1 MLNTTRYNYQ
11 VMKRRTYLRS
21 VGTGVTGIV
30 LAGCV
35 TTDGG
40 GDGDETTTTPGGTT
54 TRETTREGTETTAGT
69 RPETTDEATPTT
81 APEQDVEGTL
91 RVATYSAFVSAPST
105 SPGAWIKEEFEKQ
118 YPNATLKYETPDSGI
133 NYYLQRRQQGVG
145 IDADVYVGLNTDELI
160 RIDEKLP
167 NKRLFRPI
175 DENRL
180 ENASHVLPEL
190 RIDPKG
196 RALPYDTGYIS
207 LVYDERKVTAPGTFE
222 ALTKPY
228 YEGTLLAQ
236 NAQTSDTG
244 KAFLLWTIYTLGEDE
259 YLDYWQRL
267 VDNDVRIL
275 ENWDKAYAAYGNGQ
289 RPIVVS
295 YSTDQVYA
303 SRYGEPMERH
313 QVGFLNDQGYA
324 NPEAMAVFENTDQ
337 PDLARAFVDFMLS
350 KTVQSN
356 LPVLNVQYP
365 ATDHADLPAE
375 FEKYAYTPDEPVTF
389 TYDELK
395 GKVETWVDD
404 WARQIA
410 TK

>member
-1 MLNTTRYNYQ
+1 MN
-11 VMKRRTYLRS
+11 RRHFLRG
-21 VGTGVTGIV
+21 VTTGVTGIV

-35 TTDGG
+35 STENGG
-40 GDGDETTTTPGGTT
+40 EDTTTTERGTT
-54 TRETTREGTETTAGT
+54 ARETTRGETETTAGT
-69 RPETTDEATPTT
+69 RPGTTERSTPTATPE
-81 APEQDVEGTL
+81 PDLEGTL
-91 RVATYSAFVSAPST
+91 RVATYSAFVSSPSS
-105 SPGAWIKEEFEKQ
+105 SPGAWIKEQFEKR
-118 YPNATLKYETPDSGI
+118 YPNATLQYETPDSGI
-133 NYYLQRRQQGVG
+133 NHYLQRRQQGVG

-160 RIDEKLP
+160 KIDEKLST
-167 NKRLFRPI
+167 RQLFRPI
-175 DENRL
+175 DEGRL
-180 ENASHVLPEL
+180 ENADHVIPEL
-190 RIDPKG
+190 KVDPKG

-207 LVYDERKVTAPGTFE
+207 LVYDEREVSAPGTFE
-222 ALTKPY
+222 ALTKPA

-244 KAFLLWTIYTLGEDE
+244 KAFLLWTIHTLGEDE

-303 SRYGEPMERH
+303 NRYDQNMKRH

-324 NPEAMAVFENTDQ
+324 NPEGMAVFETTDS

-350 KTVQSN
+350 KEVQSK

-395 GKVETWVDD
+395 GNVETWVDQ
-404 WARQIA
+404 WARRIA

>member
-1 MLNTTRYNYQ
+1 MD
-11 VMKRRTYLRS
+11 RRTFLRS
-21 VGTGVTGIV
+21 VGVGTTGIV

-35 TTDGG
+35 TSDGSGGRTPTDT
-40 GDGDETTTTPGGTT
+40 ETTTEETETT
-54 TRETTREGTETTAGT
+54 TGGSPAETDADEPTDTGTETTA
-69 RPETTDEATPTT
+69 DESPTATPE
-81 APEQDVEGTL
+81 PDLEGTL
-91 RVATYSAFVSAPST
+91 TVATYSAFVSAPST
-105 SPGAWIKEEFEKQ
+105 SPGAWIKEQFEKQ
-118 YPNATLKYETPDSGI
+118 FPNATLQYRTPESGV
-133 NYYLQRRQQGVG
+133 NYYLQRRRQGAG

-160 RIDEKLP
+160 KIDEKLP
-167 NKRLFRPI
+167 GKQLFRPI
-175 DENRL
+175 DEGRL
-180 ENASHVLPEL
+180 ENVEHVIPEL
-190 RIDPKG
+190 KIDPKG

-207 LVYDERKVTAPGTFE
+207 LVYDERKVSAPGTFE
-222 ALTKPY
+222 ALTTPD
-228 YEGTLLAQ
+228 YEGTLLAE

-244 KAFLLWTIYTLGEDE
+244 KAFLLWTIHTLGEDQ

-275 ENWDKAYAAYGNGQ
+275 ENWDKAYAAYGDGQ

-303 SRYGEPMERH
+303 SRYDQNMKRH

-324 NPEAMAVFENTDQ
+324 NPEAMAVFETSDE

-350 KTVQSN
+350 KPVQSK

-395 GKVETWVDD
+395 GNVETWVDD

>member
-1 MLNTTRYNYQ
+1 MN
-11 VMKRRTYLRS
+11 RRHFLRS

-35 TTDGG
+35 STENGG
-40 GDGDETTTTPGGTT
+40 EDTETTTERGTT
-54 TRETTREGTETTAGT
+54 VGETTRGETETTAGT
-69 RPETTDEATPTT
+69 RSGTTERSTPTATPE
-81 APEQDVEGTL
+81 PDLEGTL
-91 RVATYSAFVSAPST
+91 RVATYSAFVSSPSS
-105 SPGAWIKEEFEKQ
+105 SPGAWIKEQFEKQ
-118 YPNATLKYETPDSGI
+118 YPNATLQYETPDSGI
-133 NYYLQRRQQGVG
+133 NHYLQRRQQGVG

-160 RIDEKLP
+160 KIDEKLST
-167 NKRLFRPI
+167 RQLFRPI
-175 DENRL
+175 DEGRL
-180 ENASHVLPEL
+180 ENADHVIPEL
-190 RIDPKG
+190 KVDPKG

-207 LVYDERKVTAPGTFE
+207 LVYDEREVSAPGTFE
-222 ALTKPY
+222 ALTNPA
-228 YEGTLLAQ
+228 YEGALLAQ

-244 KAFLLWTIYTLGEDE
+244 KAFLLWTIHTLGEDE

-303 SRYGEPMERH
+303 NRYDQNMKRH

-324 NPEAMAVFENTDQ
+324 NPEGMAVFETTDS

-350 KTVQSN
+350 KEVQSK

-395 GKVETWVDD
+395 GNVETWVDD